1 MIALKGIAIGEVLAV
16 GLCLLQQQT
25 GFVRLDPESYAMAT
39 VPISLTAGTVV
50 LVAVGTLAVCVLAML
65 LPAAHIASVEP
76 AKTIRFD

>member
-1 MIALKGIAIGEVLAV
+1 VIALKGIAIGEVLAV
-16 GLCLLQQQT
+16 SLCLLQQQT